1 MVTDVMRVAITLEPM
16 LLVVL
21 WGEAVTRTRDLM
33 TVGLPLLI
41 LSLLHTTL
49 FLICG

>member
-1 MVTDVMRVAITLEPM
+1 MVTDVMRVTITLEPM

-21 WGEAVTRTRDLM
+21 WGEAVAGTRGLM
-33 TVGLPLLI
+33 RVRLPPLI
-41 LSLLHTTL
+41 PSLFHTTL